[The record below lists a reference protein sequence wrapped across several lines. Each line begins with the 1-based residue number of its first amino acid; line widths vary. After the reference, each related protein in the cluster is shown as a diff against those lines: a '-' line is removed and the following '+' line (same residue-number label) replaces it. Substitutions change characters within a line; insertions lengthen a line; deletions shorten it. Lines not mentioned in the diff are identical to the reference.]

1 MNLCKC
7 YYKQALPF
15 MVNMIFIM
23 IPFGAMLAYSSMLA
37 QEKGLSAVTPYFYVC
52 LVAGML
58 ISKISTQKMI
68 DNGKHKALVVA
79 SLIVLICTMGS
90 YYFMN
95 SALHLLFAGFLLGI
109 GYGILQPLFQS
120 FVTGTTPAPKRGA
133 ANATY
138 LLSYDIGIGIGSM
151 LMGMFQNRIGLSA
164 GFAVT
169 ALAYVVGGIIYLGYV
184 EGYYKKLQR

>member
-1 MNLCKC
+1 
-7 YYKQALPF
+7 

-68 DNGKHKALVVA
+68 DNGKNKALVVA